1 MALFAPT
8 PRRTAPLN
16 LTLHDPFQVHLNH
29 MNRTVHQDA

>member
-1 MALFAPT
+1 MASFAPT
-8 PRRTAPLN
+8 LRRTARRN